1 MEREKRRHCLV
12 AWVRLVDP
20 LNLVAWASL
29 ISSGWDGHLGCV
41 GFGYK
46 KLNLSALGLP
56 SRSKLIHMSD
66 LSSPWQYALKL
77 AMVLTLC
84 RTGGFMGKELKILHR
99 RVNKRTVF
107 GSSR

>member
-29 ISSGWDGHLGCV
+29 ISSGWDGHLGCA

-56 SRSKLIHMSD
+56 FRSKLIHMSIFP
-66 LSSPWQYALKL
+66 SPWQYALKL
-77 AMVLTLC
+77 VMVLTLC
-84 RTGGFMGKELKILHR
+84 QTGGFMGK
-99 RVNKRTVF
+99 
-107 GSSR
+107 